1 MVEEGVAYRVAAR
14 TMDDAAGEA
23 FDKGARLLG
32 LGYPGGRELDRLAA
46 DGDARFVRFPR
57 AVPRGRD
64 FSFSGLKTALL
75 YDLRGRDEAEV
86 EAHRADIAAS
96 YQAAIVSQL
105 VEKTLACAAAE
116 GLHSV
121 AIAGGV
127 AANSGL
133 RRVLAERC
141 AAEGL
146 QLALPPLSLC
156 TDNAGM
162 IGLAAGFLP
171 ALPWPTYLDL
181 DAFASDA
188 AARPAKRRPRAAR
201 PADPA

>member
-1 MVEEGVAYRVAAR
+1 M
-14 TMDDAAGEA
+14 
-23 FDKGARLLG
+23 
-32 LGYPGGRELDRLAA
+32 
-46 DGDARFVRFPR
+46 
-57 AVPRGRD
+57 
-64 FSFSGLKTALL
+64 
-75 YDLRGRDEAEV
+75 

-96 YQAAIVSQL
+96 YQAAIVNQL

-116 GLHSV
+116 GLRSI

-133 RRVLAERC
+133 RRALSERC
-141 AAEGL
+141 EAEGL

-162 IGLAAGFLP
+162 IGLAGGFLP

-181 DAFASDA
+181 DAFASDSEA
-188 AARPAKRRPRAAR
+188 RAARPAKRRPRAAR